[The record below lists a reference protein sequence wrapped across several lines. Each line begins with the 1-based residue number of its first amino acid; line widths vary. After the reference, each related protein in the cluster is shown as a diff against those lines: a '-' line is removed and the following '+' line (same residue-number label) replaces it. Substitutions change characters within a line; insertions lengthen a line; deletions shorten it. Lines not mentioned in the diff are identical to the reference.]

1 MTDYDKM
8 DVILVSNRNI
18 GCGVSSQKVR
28 ANTQVRPWYRHSG
41 LSQPRMV
48 EKICCECGMS
58 SLLKE
63 ERQQLIL
70 EAVKHNRQATV
81 AELSHRFAVS
91 EVTIRRDLRELA
103 SAGALR
109 RAHGGAVVAVS
120 ALPEP
125 PVVQRMERA
134 ENCKAC
140 IGRAAAALVSDGDSV
155 FIGSGSTTAHVA
167 RHLAARKDLTLVT
180 NALTIATEF
189 ASVEGVTVV
198 VTGGMM
204 RPSEL
209 SLVGHITEQS
219 LREVRVDKA
228 ILGMRAISLEA
239 GMTNDF
245 LPEVMTDRTIIEM
258 APELI
263 VVADH
268 TKFGKI
274 ASAYVAPVERIT
286 TLVTNSE
293 ADPETLTRLRELGI
307 CVIIA
312 DADHN
317 ST

>member
-1 MTDYDKM
+1 MTGYDKM
-8 DVILVSNRNI
+8 DGLLVSNRNI
-18 GCGVSSQKVR
+18 G
-28 ANTQVRPWYRHSG
+28 
-41 LSQPRMV
+41 
-48 EKICCECGMS
+48 CECGMS

-70 EAVKHNRQATV
+70 EAVKDHRQATV
-81 AELSHRFAVS
+81 ADLSRRFDVS
-91 EVTIRRDLRELA
+91 QVTIRRDLRELA
-103 SAGALR
+103 SLGALR
-109 RAHGGAVVAVS
+109 RAHGGAVVAAS

-125 PVVQRMERA
+125 PVVQRMGRA

-167 RHLAARKDLTLVT
+167 RHLVGRKDLTVVT
-180 NALTIATEF
+180 NALTVATEF

-219 LREVRVDKA
+219 LREVRVDKV
-228 ILGMRAISLEA
+228 ILGMRAINLEA
-239 GMTNDF
+239 GMTNDY

-274 ASAYVAPVERIT
+274 ASAYVAPIERVT
-286 TLVTNSE
+286 TLVTNS
-293 ADPETLTRLRELGI
+293 DTDLETLTRLRELGI
-307 CVIIA
+307 RVIIA
-312 DADHN
+312 NTDRN
-317 ST
+317 GT